1 VGLRRLFWGVLNRGT
16 PPTRD
21 PDQLVEFVTL
31 PLFDATLLTESLL
44 NQGVAASCTETYNV
58 ATRSLASGRVMVPR
72 RQLDEAQQVAT
83 AP

>member
-1 VGLRRLFWGVLNRGT
+1 
-16 PPTRD
+16 
-21 PDQLVEFVTL
+21 VTL